1 MRFMQKGKNVS
12 ATSLRARTF
21 YHANINRTE
30 SKEDKISQ
38 IILEHS
44 VDVVLC
50 ETKMYTYSSVHV
62 KGFQL
67 FPAGKQ
73 KSCLGGLLHWNQE
86 MSYVHH

>member
-12 ATSLRARTF
+12 AKPLRARTF
-21 YHANINRTE
+21 CYAKINRIK
-30 SKEDKISQ
+30 SKADKISQ

-50 ETKMYTYSSVHV
+50 ETKMYTYSSVHI

-73 KSCLGGLLHWNQE
+73 KTCGGGILH
-86 MSYVHH
+86 